1 MKEFLYDLPSGVI
14 ALLLFVLMVITLEV
28 TYRVGV
34 RRRRPRDDALTA
46 HINAVQA
53 ALLGILALMLGFSFS
68 LSLGRHDSRSEAV
81 VDEANAIGT
90 AYLRTQLLVPPI
102 RDAAQKLF
110 QDYVDLRVR
119 EGELRTTERAERLRL
134 NAEAKGVQT
143 ALWDLAVESTRQDP
157 REVTSG
163 RFLESTNTMIDA
175 FGKRNAAIERH
186 VPEVVLLLL
195 FGTFLMACASI
206 GYASGISGHRPAV
219 VTYVMIAL
227 IVVLVFLIVDVD
239 RPRRG
244 LITVSQK
251 SMTDLQ
257 ADIRTPGIAQPAR
270 PAPR

>member
-1 MKEFLYDLPSGVI
+1 MYDLPSGVI
-14 ALLLFVLMVITLEV
+14 AVLLFVAMAITIEA
-28 TYRVGV
+28 TYRVGL
-34 RRRRPRDDALTA
+34 RRRRLRDGALTA
-46 HINAVQA
+46 HINAMQA

-68 LSLGRHDSRSEAV
+68 LSLGRHDSRSAAV

-90 AYLRTQLLVPPI
+90 AWLRTQLLLPPL
-102 RDAAQKLF
+102 RDAAQKLMTS
-110 QDYVDLRVR
+110 YVDLRVG
-119 EGELRTTERAERLRL
+119 EGALKTTKHAERQALLAEVKRL
-134 NAEAKGVQT
+134 QA

-163 RFLESTNTMIDA
+163 RFLESMNAMIDA
-175 FGKRNAAIERH
+175 FGKRDAAIERH

-195 FGTFLMACASI
+195 FCTFLMACASI

-227 IVVLVFLIVDVD
+227 IVVLVFMIVDVD

-244 LITVSQK
+244 FITVSQK

-257 ADIRTPGIAQPAR
+257 ADMRSPGATMPVR
-270 PAPR
+270 PTSR